1 MRLAAQH
8 IRGLISCGIITRP
21 LGSIDPAAVQACSL
35 DVHMSHEPPIFHAGE
50 AEHWETFGIT
60 RHMPPID
67 PNARGGEI
75 LTMHT
80 LPSGARGWELPPLT
94 MCLVSTR
101 EVVRLPDDLM
111 ATVTGCSTLG
121 RNGLGVHITAGHLD
135 PGFRGT
141 VTLELYNFR
150 RCSILLIP
158 GARIGQLLFERL
170 SEPTDTPYRGRYQDQ
185 DGPTA
190 PQTRRAE
197 DEHL

>member
-8 IRGLISCGIITRP
+8 IRDLITQRVITRP
-21 LGSIDPAAVQACSL
+21 LGEIDPAAVQACSL

-50 AEHWETFGIT
+50 TDHWEAWGIS

-67 PNARGGEI
+67 PNAR
-75 LTMHT
+75 TMQIVV
-80 LPSGARGWELPPLT
+80 LPDGSRSWVLPPLT

-101 EVVRLPDDLM
+101 EMVALPDDLM

-135 PGFRGT
+135 PGFRGS

-150 RCSILLIP
+150 RCGILLTP
-158 GARIGQLLFERL
+158 GMRIGQLLFERL

-185 DGPTA
+185 QGPTA
-190 PQTRRAE
+190 PQDRRSG
-197 DEHL
+197 DE